1 VPRIAVQGADGS
13 EVAPLLL
20 YLRVPVRALVA
31 VKLEV
36 CTRDFRGKGSGG
48 NKTMQPR
55 DST

>member
-1 VPRIAVQGADGS
+1 M
-13 EVAPLLL
+13 
-20 YLRVPVRALVA
+20 A